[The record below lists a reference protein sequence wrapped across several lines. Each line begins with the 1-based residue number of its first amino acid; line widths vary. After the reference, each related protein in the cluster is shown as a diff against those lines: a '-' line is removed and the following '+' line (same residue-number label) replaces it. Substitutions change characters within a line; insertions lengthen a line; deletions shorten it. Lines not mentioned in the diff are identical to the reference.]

1 MTDDDLLTP
10 KSTTG
15 NDQLKADLLART
27 SRRVRTARRV
37 RVAGRVVVCLM
48 CLAAGAATTFLRADP
63 EPRTEY
69 VYVREAPVAN
79 TPAPPVEPKR
89 PPAPAPTP
97 AELELAA
104 EQADAPAEAARKFR
118 EAGDRY
124 LREYA
129 DYQAAIRCYRNF
141 LDGADPADRAVG
153 PDDTWLL
160 TSLKR
165 AREQENT
172 Q

>member
-10 KSTTG
+10 GPVTG
-15 NDQLKADLLART
+15 NDRLKADLLAHT
-27 SRRVRTARRV
+27 SRRVRTAWRV
-37 RVAGRVVVCLM
+37 RVVGRGLI
-48 CLAAGAATTFLRADP
+48 CLACFVAGVVTTFLRPAP

-69 VYVREAPVAN
+69 VVVREPPVA
-79 TPAPPVEPKR
+79 TAPGSPAEPKQ
-89 PPAPAPTP
+89 PPAPALSP

-104 EQADAPAEAARKFR
+104 EQAPAPAEAARKFR

-129 DYQAAIRCYRNF
+129 DYQAALRCYRNF
-141 LDGADPADRAVG
+141 LDGAEPADKAVA